1 MEFPSN
7 HPVTILSELALP
19 IRSLQCCVGELE
31 CGAIDGDMV
40 CCGIQAQADISWQLA
55 DRGVWSW
62 THSGKWWRG
71 LLAVWQTVVLVARL
85 AAGCVDSWR
94 LSVPRCGGELVK
106 NYLEERILLQI
117 TFFFGGGEGW
127 WGINAANWGLAS
139 EGKCSTTHCPLP
151 PPPPQTIVWK
161 DNLPLLVLYCN
172 VFKWEIKSI

>member
-40 CCGIQAQADISWQLA
+40 CCRIQAQADISWQLA

-71 LLAVWQTVVLVARL
+71 LLAVWLTVVLVARL

-117 TFFFGGGEGW
+117 TFFFVVVKDDGELMRQTGGSRVRE
-127 WGINAANWGLAS
+127 NAQQLTAP
-139 EGKCSTTHCPLP
+139 C
-151 PPPPQTIVWK
+151 PPPQTIVWK